1 MKKKVII
8 FHLAHFDQKV
18 GGAEKQLK
26 YISEF
31 LNQRDLDVHYVYL
44 NRGGK
49 KVAEKN
55 ISLHPIYYNP
65 LTKSRFGKLW
75 FLYFFNIKS
84 LILRLKPNVIITRTN
99 SSWAGICSI
108 FAKKYSIIHYHFI
121 AHDND
126 VNLKTANI
134 PKFKIFDKIEK
145 KITSEV
151 FNNNSKI
158 ITQNEYQKKQLK
170 LNYGISSKKF
180 TQAIKL
186 SNKKIFKNTGK
197 INIIWIGNLKPKKNP
212 NEFFKLVDFYKN
224 NNILYFNLI
233 GGDNAKIYSK
243 KIKKLNKLENFKYF
257 GELPYNKVRS
267 ILSKTDI
274 LISTSFSEGFS
285 NTFLEA
291 MSLKN
296 TVISYHSNP
305 DQILTKNK
313 IGFLSK
319 NLESTTKILDEFLL
333 NRKSLEKICNSA
345 HNYTKHNH
353 NQQEIYSKIFHNL
366 FQIRN

>member
-31 LNQRDLDVHYVYL
+31 LDERDLDVHYVYL
-44 NRGGK
+44 NRGAK

-65 LTKSRFGKLW
+65 VTKSRFGKLW
-75 FLYFFNIKS
+75 FLYFFNIKA
-84 LILRLKPNVIITRTN
+84 LILRLKPNLIITRTN

-121 AHDND
+121 AHDDD
-126 VNLKTANI
+126 VNLKTASI
-134 PKFKIFDKIEK
+134 PKFKIFDRIEK

-151 FNNNSKI
+151 FNNDSKI

-170 LNYGISSKKF
+170 LNYGVSSKKF

-186 SNKKIFKNTGK
+186 SNKKISKDSEK
-197 INIIWIGNLKPKKNP
+197 INIVWIGNLKPKKNP

-224 NNILYFNLI
+224 NKLLYFNLI
-233 GGDNAKIYSK
+233 GGDKENIYTK
-243 KIKKLNKLENFKYF
+243 KIKKLSKLENFKYF
-257 GELPYNKVRS
+257 GELSNYEVTS
-267 ILSKTDI
+267 ILSKSFI
-274 LISTSFSEGFS
+274 LISTSLSEGFS

-296 TVISYHSNP
+296 IVISYNSNP
-305 DQILTKNK
+305 DKILTKNK
-313 IGFLSK
+313 IGYLSNNFK
-319 NLESTTKILDEFLL
+319 HTISIIDKLLNERHLLMNMTEGAYNYVLEKHNLEK
-333 NRKSLEKICNSA
+333 
-345 HNYTKHNH
+345 
-353 NQQEIYSKIFHNL
+353 IYSKIFKGIL
-366 FQIRN
+366 IR